1 MAATPGSVPGL
12 GSPVSS
18 MKLSINAIL
27 GLAFGVFLLWLT
39 ISQVD
44 IGQAKSALA
53 KARYGP
59 MAIAIACYWVGIA
72 IRISRWRLL
81 LSETKQLTYGEVGRS
96 LIVGYTVNNLLPA
109 RLGELFRVDLVRRE
123 YGVARSAVLG
133 SVIMERL
140 ADAIAVMGVLS
151 FGLAFAT
158 FKGDPSAIVLTAVTA
173 AASIGVVGIG
183 LCAVVFWREHLL
195 RGRFRWLSERFEIL
209 SWSITALS
217 PRMLI
222 SIGIVTAAIWVLE
235 MLAIAMVMSGFGV
248 VVGVAGLGLIC
259 GSAVFSTLLPSA
271 PGYVGSLQAA
281 FVLSFAALG
290 LEPVVGLLSATA
302 TQILLLGP
310 LTVVG
315 LCLLFVGHLRGAAS
329 LISKG
334 ARGP

>member
-1 MAATPGSVPGL
+1 
-12 GSPVSS
+12 
-18 MKLSINAIL
+18 MKLAVNAIL

-44 IGQAKSALA
+44 IGQAKLALA

-59 MAIAIACYWVGIA
+59 LAIAIACYWVAIA

-158 FKGDPSAIVLTAVTA
+158 TKGDPSAIVLIAVTA

-183 LCAVVFWREHLL
+183 LGAVVFWREQLL
-195 RGRFRWLSERFEIL
+195 RGRFRWLSERLEIL
-209 SWSITALS
+209 SRSITALS

-222 SIGIVTAAIWVLE
+222 SIAVMTAAIWVLE
-235 MLAIAMVMSGFGV
+235 MLAVALVVSGFGV

-315 LCLLFVGHLRGAAS
+315 LCLLFAGHLRGAAS